1 MQLSEPTNITEK
13 IYPAVCSLFDKL
25 WDGKTPLR
33 QLGVHMSKVSRCVCR
48 QYSLFDNG
56 KTEKLEKL
64 DAVVDS
70 IRLRYGEN
78 SIYRACFLND
88 DLSHLGGGLHA
99 KRRTGITKP
108 A

>member
-33 QLGVHMSKVSRCVCR
+33 QLGVHMSKVSRCACR